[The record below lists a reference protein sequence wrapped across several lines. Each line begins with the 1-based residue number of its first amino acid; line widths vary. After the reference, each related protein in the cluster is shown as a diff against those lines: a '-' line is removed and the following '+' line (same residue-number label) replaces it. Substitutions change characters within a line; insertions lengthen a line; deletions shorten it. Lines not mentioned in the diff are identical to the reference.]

1 MDESLRQKLP
11 ELQKKLDDAETEL
24 HDALVKLYP
33 EGAVLQVRLSS
44 RKVQPTEGTVI
55 SHGFGSCAGYVG
67 LRLHTERKP
76 VRGIFWKDI
85 VC

>member
-44 RKVQPTEGTVI
+44 RKASSRLLQA
-55 SHGFGSCAGYVG
+55 GS
-67 LRLHTERKP
+67 P
-76 VRGIFWKDI
+76 
-85 VC
+85 